1 MKTILF
7 YPIFFKKS
15 AFTIFFICLL
25 QSVII
30 SPLTGQSLT
39 FSFHDGSQLTEAGSF
54 FDNVESTVSYTK
66 NSITLSM
73 QATLDD
79 NSANAEL
86 NGASEGFGVN
96 SNGLSDQTQRIDN
109 INGKEAIV
117 FSFNTAG
124 ILSTID
130 LRYIEESS
138 NEAILSF
145 DGGNQFNLNTE
156 TALSGSDDFAIN
168 EAFLAGQK
176 ISLFISPDASP
187 NENFALESI
196 SIQIPENNAAI
207 FGMYAFVLLSVLLK
221 KFF

>member
-1 MKTILF
+1 M
-7 YPIFFKKS
+7 
-15 AFTIFFICLL
+15 
-25 QSVII
+25 
-30 SPLTGQSLT
+30 
-39 FSFHDGSQLTEAGSF
+39 FSFHDGSQLTEIGSF
-54 FDNVESTVSYTK
+54 FDNTELSASYTQ
-66 NSITLSM
+66 NSITLTM
-73 QATLDD
+73 QATLND

-86 NGASEGFGVN
+86 NGATEGFGVN
-96 SNGLSDQTQRIDN
+96 SDGLADQTQRIDN

-117 FSFNTAG
+117 FSFSTAG

-156 TALSGSDDFAIN
+156 TAISGKDDFSIN
-168 EAFLAGQK
+168 EAFSAGQK
-176 ISLFISPDASP
+176 ISLFISPDANP

-207 FGMYAFVLLSVLLK
+207 LGMYGFILLLVSLK